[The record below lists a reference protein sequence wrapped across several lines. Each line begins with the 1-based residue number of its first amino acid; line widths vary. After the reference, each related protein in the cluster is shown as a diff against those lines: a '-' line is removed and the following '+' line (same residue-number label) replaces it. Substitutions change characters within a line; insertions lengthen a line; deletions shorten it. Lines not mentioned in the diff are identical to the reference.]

1 MRILIASLL
10 LLSTSAGAQAPAAP
24 AEPPKPSESAGKPAA
39 PKSEPRPGTPEE
51 GVFTPSEEVSAD
63 KEVDFP
69 ADL

>member
-10 LLSTSAGAQAPAAP
+10 LLSTSAGAQSPGDP
-24 AEPPKPSESAGKPAA
+24 AEPPQPSEAASKSAA
-39 PKSEPRPGTPEE
+39 PKPGPRPGTPEE